1 LALGMRSSRGPRLAL
16 SLLAIVWV
24 ASPARAQLEEAPRAA
39 IHLISQTAWTEPV
52 RPLIRV
58 TVRITNEGDSSITDA
73 VVGWRLGPRVITRG
87 QYETAL
93 EEGAP
98 SPALADTV
106 FRGDLEPRASIEV
119 PIRINT
125 SETEAIED
133 DSGVYPLQVVLL
145 TDDDLIASMTTAV
158 IHLVQDPQKP
168 VLFSWWTEVTAP
180 VAFGPD
186 GTMIDRGF
194 EGALASGGGI
204 VAQVEA
210 IHDLLQVASSGA
222 ALDLIVAP
230 VALDQLERAADGYE
244 RRDGTSVPPDAPAA
258 RAAAD
263 TLERLREIATFP
275 QARLHAMPFAAP
287 RLPALLAALPRQ
299 LDAQW
304 RLGDETF
311 ERLLGEPPD
320 PTVARPPGLAFD
332 QPSIDAM
339 AARGATTII
348 GAADSVERPPQEDD
362 IAPPPAAILGT
373 TSGGEVT
380 LLLPDPDATALLDKD
395 RVEED
400 PILAAQVL
408 LGELAMIWRERPV
421 PPEEEYRG
429 LALDLPP
436 DLPAAFWRP
445 AVRRLSQALFLES
458 VQAEDLREGLRPPPE
473 RTVLGS
479 SAPEV
484 FSASYANDLAATT
497 RRINAFGSIV
507 EEPAGG
513 AVRLRR
519 AVFYAEASQYIQNEG
534 SGRAWLN
541 AVNGVIDRTFARLA
555 PDTSRELTFTSPS
568 GTIPLRMGDPGD
580 RVINV
585 TVKLASGR
593 VDFIDETQDVRLD
606 QPNQVITFPAEVKAA
621 GPSRI
626 EVSVMS
632 PNGIVLAQRELV
644 VSSTAINPIALF
656 ITVGAGLV
664 LVGLWSRRLFRRR
677 SL

>member
-1 LALGMRSSRGPRLAL
+1 MRSSRGPRLAL

-24 ASPARAQLEEAPRAA
+24 ASPARAQVEEAPTAVIR
-39 IHLISQTAWTEPV
+39 LISQTAWTEPP
-52 RPLIRV
+52 RPLIRIS
-58 TVRITNEGDSSITDA
+58 VRITAGDSAINDA

-98 SPALADTV
+98 FPALADTV
-106 FRGDLEPRASIEV
+106 FRGDLDPGATFEV

-145 TDDDLIASMTTAV
+145 TGDDLIASMTTAV
-158 IHLVQDPQKP
+158 IHIVQPPQKR
-168 VLFSWWTEVTAP
+168 VLFSWWTEVTTP

-210 IHDLLQVASSGA
+210 IHDLLRVASSEA

-230 VALDQLERAADGYE
+230 VALDQLQRAADGYE
-244 RRDGTSVPPDAPAA
+244 RSDGTSVPADAPAA
-258 RAAAD
+258 RAASD

-287 RLPALLAALPRQ
+287 RLPALLAAGLPRQ

-380 LLLPDPDATALLDKD
+380 LLLPDPDATALLDKE

-408 LGELAMIWRERPV
+408 LGELATIWKQRPV
-421 PPEEEYRG
+421 PPPGEVRG

-445 AVRRLSQALFLES
+445 AVRRLSQAPFLES

-484 FSASYANDLAATT
+484 FSPSYANDLAATT

-507 EEPAGG
+507 EEPAGEPD
-513 AVRLRR
+513 RLRR
-519 AVFYAEASQYIQNEG
+519 AVFYAEASQYVQNEG

-568 GTIPLRMGDPGD
+568 GTIPLRMGDPGA
-580 RVINV
+580 RVVTV

-593 VDFIDETQDVRLD
+593 VDFLDDTQDVRLD
-606 QPNQVITFPAEVKAA
+606 QPNQVITFQAEVKAA

-632 PNGIVLAQRELV
+632 PNGIVLARRELV